1 MISVCCLP
9 QYRNRPH
16 YAYVCSLR
24 SCVRLCATLR
34 TAARQAP
41 LSTELSRQE
50 HWSGLPRP
58 PPGDLPD
65 SGTEPTSQVS
75 PALAGGLLTTKP
87 PGKPQLHY
95 TPLNIDIWG
104 LTPGSPIFAH
114 LNLIISTFSLCF
126 FLQLFLTQYLSIL
139 LLPFQFSSPG

>member
-1 MISVCCLP
+1 MLLCCA
-9 QYRNRPH
+9 Q
-16 YAYVCSLR
+16 SLAP
-24 SCVRLCATLR
+24 VRLFATLW
-34 TAARQAP
+34 TVACQAV
-41 LSTELSRQE
+41 LSMGFSRQE
-50 HWSGLPRP
+50 RWSGLPFPSPR
-58 PPGDLPD
+58 DLPD
-65 SGTEPTSQVS
+65 PGTEPKSPAP